1 MLRGPEVWG
10 GGGAAL
16 RQPVGL
22 YLHADPVRRN
32 YRRLEEP
39 GARVVGAVGLKMIF
53 QEHPSAE
60 TALLPI

>member
-1 MLRGPEVWG
+1 M
-10 GGGAAL
+10 GGAAL